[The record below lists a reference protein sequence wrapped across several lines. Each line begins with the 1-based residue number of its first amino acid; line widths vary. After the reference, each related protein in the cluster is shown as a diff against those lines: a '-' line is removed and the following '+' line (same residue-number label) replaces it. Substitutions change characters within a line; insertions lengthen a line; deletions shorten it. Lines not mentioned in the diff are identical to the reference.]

1 MVNSAIDS
9 GQLIV
14 FEIQS
19 VASLYGAVAM
29 TRKLS
34 FMADLSQEDIVLIA
48 TVVSELGT
56 NILKYAG
63 TGKICVSRI
72 FDEGHEAIQVVAED
86 QGCGIRDV
94 NQAMAD
100 HFSTSGTLGMGLP
113 AVHRIMTTMSIES
126 SAEEGTRV
134 VTSKWLNGEKSTVSN
149 LPQPV
154 NLSVESDW
162 SREFYDIGDCI
173 RPMQG
178 ELESGDISL
187 IHVHS
192 SGLLLGLIDV
202 SGHGPQ
208 AHALACRMQQTA
220 LKVGCSRA
228 AVILE
233 SLHQEF
239 RGTLGAAVAIATLDR
254 ETHRLEFAGVG
265 NINIWVMGRER
276 WRGVCRD
283 GIVGERMN
291 SIFLQTVHIHPGD
304 LILMASDGVSESRVQ
319 RNFSLFADKKSAH
332 VLSESVIREAGKA
345 HDDASCLILRC
356 LR

>member
-1 MVNSAIDS
+1 
-9 GQLIV
+9 
-14 FEIQS
+14 
-19 VASLYGAVAM
+19 M

-34 FMADLSQEDIVLIA
+34 FMADLSQEDTVLIA

-63 TGKICVSRI
+63 TGEICVSRTL
-72 FDEGHEAIQVVAED
+72 DEGHDAIQVVAKD
-86 QGCGIRDV
+86 QGSGIRDV

-126 SAEEGTRV
+126 SAEQGTRV
-134 VTSKWLNGEKSTVSN
+134 VASKWLNGEKPTVSN
-149 LPQPV
+149 LPKPDDH
-154 NLSVESDW
+154 SVESDW
-162 SREFYDIGDCI
+162 IREVYDIGDCV

-178 ELESGDISL
+178 ERESGDISL
-187 IHVHS
+187 IHVHP

-208 AHALACRMQQTA
+208 AHTLACRMQQAA
-220 LKVGCSRA
+220 LKLGCSRA

-239 RGTLGAAVAIATLDR
+239 RGTLGAAVGLATLER
-254 ETHRLEFAGVG
+254 KTHKLEFAGVG
-265 NINIWVMGRER
+265 NINILVMGRER

-291 SIFLQTVHIHPGD
+291 SVFLQTVQLHPGD
-304 LILMASDGVSESRVQ
+304 LVVMASDGVSESTIQ
-319 RNFSLFADKKSAH
+319 RNSSLYAEKMSAH
-332 VLSESVIREAGKA
+332 ALSESVIREAGKA
-345 HDDASCLILRC
+345 LDDASCLILRC